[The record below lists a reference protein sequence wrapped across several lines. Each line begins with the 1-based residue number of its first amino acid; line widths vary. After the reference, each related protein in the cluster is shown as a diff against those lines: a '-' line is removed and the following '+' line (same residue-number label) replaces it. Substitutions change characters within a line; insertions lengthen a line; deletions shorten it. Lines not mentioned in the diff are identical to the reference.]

1 MIIPVGNLVV
11 ALAASNFT
19 ANTDFAF
26 LWFGTGFLFW
36 IVLLVLTLQRL
47 MFGGPVPDA
56 MRFVDRNFFI
66 VPSKFLF

>member
-19 ANTDFAF
+19 VNTDFAF

-47 MFGGPVPDA
+47 MFGTPVPDV
-56 MRFVDRNFFI
+56 MRYVKSI
-66 VPSKFLF
+66 LF